1 MKLNKTAKLAA
12 ILTAVFFL
20 MASYSL
26 EAAKKEKY
34 EEKFE
39 KTVSLA
45 KDGEVILKN
54 ISGTVEVKGWNK
66 GEVRIEA
73 LKISKASTVEKAKE
87 NAKKVKIN
95 VEKEG
100 NTLRI
105 KTEYPEN
112 LGRKERRSIS
122 VSVKYNLMIPAEA
135 SAKINNVSGSVTL
148 EEIGGT
154 VKASVTSGKLVVT
167 KASKGVDCETV
178 SGSLKVQDIKGNV
191 YLKTVS
197 GGITAERIRGS
208 IKANVTSGS
217 INLIDVSEANEVE
230 AKVLSGTVTYKGSI
244 NRDGRY
250 TLKSHSGS
258 IKMTLPS
265 DSGFD
270 LVAKTFS
277 GRINSDFDITVS
289 GKIGKRE
296 ISGKVND
303 GGAVVKLST
312 FSGSIT
318 LRKK

>member
-12 ILTAVFFL
+12 ILTVVFFL
-20 MASYSL
+20 IGSYSL
-26 EAAKKEKY
+26 EAARKEKY

-39 KTVSLA
+39 KTISLA
-45 KDGEVILKN
+45 KDGEVVLKN
-54 ISGTVEVKGWNK
+54 VSGAVEVKGWNK

-87 NAKKVKIN
+87 NAKIVKID
-95 VEKEG
+95 VEKVG

-105 KTEYPEN
+105 KTEYPDD
-112 LGRKERRSIS
+112 LSRRERRSIS
-122 VSVKYNLMIPAEA
+122 VSVKYNLMIPAGA
-135 SAKINNVSGSVTL
+135 SAEVNNVSGSVTL
-148 EEIGGT
+148 EEIGGA
-154 VKASVTSGKLVVT
+154 VKAHVVSGRLEVS

-208 IKANVTSGS
+208 IKANVTSGG
-217 INLIDVSEANEVE
+217 INLIDVSEANEVD
-230 AKVLSGTVTYKGSI
+230 AKVLSGTITYKGSI

-258 IKMTLPS
+258 IKMILPS
-265 DSGFD
+265 NSGFD
-270 LVAKTFS
+270 LTAKTFS

-296 ISGKVND
+296 LTGKVND

-318 LRKK
+318 LSKK